1 MVFYTVLELSCPFV
15 RVSSCDF
22 VDRGYVRQVERS
34 TKSHE
39 LTRIET
45 DNTSTF

>member
-1 MVFYTVLELSCPFV
+1 MLLHTILELRVPSFALV
-15 RVSSCDF
+15 RVISWI
-22 VDRGYVRQVERS
+22 VGYVCQVERS